1 MFVCY
6 PVVTV
11 SSESLRQPSLFAFSW
26 EPDIDRGLV
35 PSYSKTLSIIS
46 ELGLVCGLA
55 MSHFLDRSSS
65 STDESHL
72 PCAPKANFT
81 LEFVG
86 REELNDESI
95 EVQLNDDDWLGLYR
109 CDHQHHSPLISAE
122 NTKLT
127 ASREILPYGSKID
140 LHLSRCRKT
149 AEYLGVRVR
158 DLVEVVL
165 THEASHFV
173 SHIGLGG
180 FDSIIWREFW
190 KASSTDVE
198 YIAQAA
204 SWVVFSVFK
213 RPRLIETLKS
223 LSKKQSA
230 VYNNWKGFE
239 DKCRDIRNDPA
250 AILGKFAAEL
260 AEISGR
266 RTDHLDKVIRYI
278 A

>member
-1 MFVCY
+1 MRLLCSSAILML
-6 PVVTV
+6 PV

-26 EPDIDRGLV
+26 EPDVDRELV

-65 STDESHL
+65 STKASHP
-72 PCAPKANFT
+72 PCAPKGDFT
-81 LEFVG
+81 LESVV
-86 REELNDESI
+86 REELNDQSI
-95 EVQLNDDDWLGLYR
+95 ETQLSDNDWLGLYR
-109 CDHQHHSPLISAE
+109 CDHQVHSPLISAGST
-122 NTKLT
+122 NLLARQK
-127 ASREILPYGSKID
+127 ILPYGSKID

-149 AEYLGVRVR
+149 AEYLGVKVR

-173 SHIGLGG
+173 SHMGIGG
-180 FDSIIWREFW
+180 FDSTIWREFW
-190 KASSTDVE
+190 AASSKDVE

-213 RPRLIETLKS
+213 RRRLVETFKA
-223 LSKKQSA
+223 LSEKQSP
-230 VYNNWKGFE
+230 VYNNWRRFE
-239 DKCRDIRNDPA
+239 DQCRDIRNDPA

-266 RTDHLDKVIRYI
+266 GNAALK
-278 A
+278 